1 MIHLALLWH
10 QHQPIYKRFDHPTPR
25 GSYQQPWVRLHA
37 LRDYYAMAAL
47 VAAHSEI
54 HVTFNLTP
62 ALLWQLEDYIN
73 GGATDRAQELT
84 LTPAE
89 ALSPH
94 EREEIFGTF
103 FEADW
108 HHQIFPHPRYA
119 QLFQRRRE
127 GQSFSDQDVRDLQM
141 WFNLA
146 WFGAEFRAADQR
158 LVTGETVRIN
168 RFVEQGHD
176 FGMDDIAMVMAEQ
189 QKVLRA
195 IIPLHRAL
203 QEAGQIEVS
212 ATPFYHPILPLIID
226 TDSVQ
231 LERPADRRPKRYAH
245 RDDAEAQVEQAVDAY
260 TRWFGQP
267 PRGMWPAEGAVSQ
280 ASVPLYTHNGVRW
293 IASDQG
299 VLARSGRWGYRADDP
314 AERSQ
319 PYRVEEDGAAISIF
333 FRDAQLSDAIG
344 FHYAKYANAKQAADD
359 FVNELRARDSGSA
372 VSAGSRIVTV
382 ILDGENAWGA
392 YPEDARPFLHELYG
406 RIVQAEDIRTVTF
419 SEYLAGN
426 PAHGIDAHPLA
437 THHRVYDLFP
447 GSWIDAW
454 GSYPGVD
461 LDTWIGQ
468 EPKCRGWDLL
478 GLARDALT
486 ACGATPPSAP
496 QAFQA
501 INAAEG
507 SDWFWWLG
515 DDHASG
521 NNEDFD
527 DLFRA
532 HLRAVYRALGQDPP
546 AILDEHLTPHAVIW
560 RFTQQ
565 LTHLQVGDRLTIR
578 TNCPG
583 QVEWWFDGGAATTT
597 VAQPVGGAMAGIRRY
612 HVTLGPFADAGQP
625 LRFRFRCTDPACD
638 GSNPCC
644 KGLEMVLPIIQSTPV
659 AAT

>member
-1 MIHLALLWH
+1 MIHVALLWH
-10 QHQPIYKRFDHPTPR
+10 QHQPIYKRFDYPTPR

-47 VAAHSEI
+47 VAAYPVI
-54 HVTFNLTP
+54 HLTFNLTP
-62 ALLWQLEDYIN
+62 ALLWQLEDYSN

-94 EREEIFGTF
+94 EREELFSTF

-119 QLFQRRRE
+119 QLFQQRQD
-127 GQSFSDQDVRDLQM
+127 GQPFSGQDVRDLQM

-146 WFGAEFRAADQR
+146 WFGTEMRIAEQR
-158 LVTGETVRIN
+158 LITGETVTIH
-168 RFVEQGHD
+168 RFVDQGRD
-176 FGMDDIAMVMAEQ
+176 FTMDDLAQVIAEQ

-195 IIPLHRAL
+195 IIPLHRTL

-212 ATPFYHPILPLIID
+212 TTPFNHPILPLIID
-226 TDSVQ
+226 TDDAQ
-231 LERPADRRPKRYAH
+231 LERPADRRPRRFAH
-245 RDDAEAQVEQAVDAY
+245 PDDAEAQIEWAVEAHA
-260 TRWFGQP
+260 RWFGQP

-280 ASVPLYTHNGVRW
+280 ASLALYARHGVRW

-299 VLARSGRWGYRADDP
+299 VLARSGKWGYRADDP
-314 AERSQ
+314 AIGGQ
-319 PYRVEEDGAAISIF
+319 PYRAEENGDALSIF
-333 FRDAQLSDAIG
+333 FRDAQLSNAIG
-344 FHYAKYANAKQAADD
+344 FHYAKYASAKQAADD
-359 FVNELRARDSGSA
+359 FVCELRARGSQ
-372 VSAGSRIVTV
+372 SAIATESRVVTV

-392 YPEDARPFLHELYG
+392 YPEDARPFLHELYKSL
-406 RIVQAEDIRTVTF
+406 AKANDIRTVTF
-419 SEYLAGN
+419 SEVLAGN
-426 PAHGIDAHPLA
+426 AARGIAAHPLA
-437 THHRVYDLFP
+437 TQHRVYDLFT

-468 EPKCRGWDLL
+468 EPKSRGWELL
-478 GLARDALT
+478 GLARNAL
-486 ACGATPPSAP
+486 AASGATPQSAP

-501 INAAEG
+501 IYAAEG

-515 DDHASG
+515 DDHAAG

-532 HLRAVYRALGQDPP
+532 HLQAVYGAIGQDPP
-546 AILDEHLTPHAVIW
+546 AILDEHLMPHAVIW
-560 RFTQQ
+560 RFTHP
-565 LTHLQVGDRLTIR
+565 LAHLQLGDRLTIR

-583 QVEWWFDGGAATTT
+583 QIEWWLDGEPATTID
-597 VAQPVGGAMAGIRRY
+597 AQPVGGVRRY
-612 HVTLGPFADAGQP
+612 HVTLGPFSDAARA
-625 LRFRFRCTDPACD
+625 LHFRFRCTDPVCD
-638 GSNPCC
+638 GSGPCC
-644 KGLEMVLPIIQSTPV
+644 KKAEIVLPIIVQPVPV
-659 AAT
+659 AGR